1 MKFKQRDGSDCGP
14 ACLGFVADYYRLR
27 LPLDRQIAGTDA
39 AGTTA
44 LGLIEAAAKLGFQ
57 AKGVR
62 GPFESLAK
70 VPKPVIA
77 HLELQ
82 EDRFHFVVLTEV
94 SKRWVKV
101 MDPADGRFHRHSRE
115 RFWSRWTGVLVMLG
129 PGDSFETDNR
139 KTSIW
144 WRFWR
149 LIWPHRWALRQAFIN
164 SGVLNL
170 ALSALVMLF
179 SFGAMFFFRL
189 ATGGLVGGDG
199 GGICNFVLGGEPD

>member
-1 MKFKQRDGSDCGP
+1 MKIKQRDGSDCEP

-27 LPLDRQIAGTDA
+27 LPLAQIRQIAGTDA
-39 AGTTA
+39 VGTTA

-77 HLELQ
+77 HLKLQ

-101 MDPADGRFHRHSRE
+101 MDPADGRF
-115 RFWSRWTGVLVMLG
+115 V
-129 PGDSFETDNR
+129 
-139 KTSIW
+139 
-144 WRFWR
+144 
-149 LIWPHRWALRQAFIN
+149 
-164 SGVLNL
+164 
-170 ALSALVMLF
+170 
-179 SFGAMFFFRL
+179 
-189 ATGGLVGGDG
+189 
-199 GGICNFVLGGEPD
+199 